1 MNAANAEQAAHW
13 NNSEEIGHWLTQ
25 QRRHDT
31 MLAPFATMLFDALQ
45 LVAGERVLD
54 VGCGTGA
61 TTRAAA
67 GLVAPGS
74 AVGVDISAPMLE
86 RARTE
91 SVTAGLTNVTFEQA
105 DVQVH
110 GFETGSFDAVLS
122 RFGIMFF
129 DDPVA
134 AFANLHRA
142 TRPGGRLAFVC
153 WQPLAANEWLVV
165 TGAALAEHVPLP
177 AAATAP
183 GAPGMFAFAEP
194 DRPRHVLAD
203 AGWREIT
210 VTSQH
215 TPMLVGGG
223 GTVDDSVEFL
233 RTGSLGRALLAGA
246 DAATTTRALDAV
258 HGALAPHLSADGIQL
273 DAAVWLVQA
282 VA

>member
-1 MNAANAEQAAHW
+1 MTNTNAEQAAHW
-13 NNSEEIGHWLTQ
+13 NNSDEIGHWLTH

-31 MLAPFATMLFDALQ
+31 MLAPFSTMLFDALQ
-45 LVAGERVLD
+45 LTSGERVLD

-67 GLVAPGS
+67 ALVAPGA

-86 RARTE
+86 RSRADSADARL
-91 SVTAGLTNVTFEQA
+91 ANVMFERA

-110 GFETGSFDAVLS
+110 PFDDAVFDAVMS

-142 TRPGGRLAFVC
+142 SRPGGRLAFVC
-153 WQPLAANEWLVV
+153 WQPLTANEWLVV
-165 TGAALAEHVPLP
+165 PGAALAEHVAIPP
-177 AAATAP
+177 AAAP

-194 DRPRHVLAD
+194 DRVRQVLTD
-203 AGWREIT
+203 AGWRDIT
-210 VTSQH
+210 VTSQD

-223 GTVDDSVEFL
+223 GSIDDTVEFL
-233 RTGSLGRALLAGA
+233 RTGSLGCALLAGA

-258 HGALAPHLSADGIQL
+258 RDALVPYLSTDGARL